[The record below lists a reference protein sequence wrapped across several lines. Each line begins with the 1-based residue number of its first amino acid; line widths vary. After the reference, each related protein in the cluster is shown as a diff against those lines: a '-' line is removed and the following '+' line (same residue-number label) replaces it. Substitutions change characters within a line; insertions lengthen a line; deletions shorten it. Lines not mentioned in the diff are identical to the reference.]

1 MVIEE
6 IVNELDTFITKYKE
20 RKSSAE
26 KGISLRNNIKQALIE
41 KGIQGADTLDDSAI
55 VERIKMLS
63 SNGNTAVEGTQG
75 NNSINET
82 FAEKVIQALKENHYP
97 FLNSEADSLEKFV
110 EFMKKKA
117 PRIEGLLYKPQV
129 VLEDE
134 GLAVSI
140 TPADGLAVKVRYTT
154 GNKDYEEIVTK
165 EKTISN
171 VSKFSYR
178 ECDYYGT
185 FGDIPEKNIYL
196 APYRKQ
202 LEHPENYLF
211 SGDNNGGYSSEVAFT
226 GLIDNSNYDIID
238 LSDSS
243 FYRAI
248 ASKKVKENN
257 SNKKLDRNLDYSLR
271 NVTLNG
277 TIKIGLLQ
285 DSGSGYSLGLPRLN
299 SPALKTPPKYI
310 VSKGMNTLE
319 YSPLYILGK
328 SYNLENKYN
337 SRTDA
342 DTWRERLKEVSV
354 TGTIIYR
361 WDSTQNQYVFE
372 STATLEEWLKT
383 HPIETL

>member
-6 IVNELDTFITKYKE
+6 IINELDKFIAKYKE
-20 RKSSAE
+20 RKDGEE
-26 KGISLRNNIKQALIE
+26 KGASLRNNIKQALTE
-41 KGIQGADTLDDSAI
+41 KGVQGVDALDDSAI
-55 VERIKMLS
+55 VERIKTLS
-63 SNGNTAVEGTQG
+63 SSGNTTVEGAQG
-75 NNSINET
+75 NNSTNET
-82 FAEKVIQALKENHYP
+82 FAQQVIQILKENHYP

-110 EFMKKKA
+110 EFMEKKA
-117 PRIEGLLYKPQV
+117 PRIKELLYKPQV
-129 VLEDE
+129 ILEDE

-178 ECDYYGT
+178 ECDYYGA
-185 FGDIPEKNIYL
+185 FEDIPEKNLYL

-202 LEHPENYLF
+202 LEHPENYTF
-211 SGDNNGGYSSEVAFT
+211 SGDDNGGYSDEVEFT
-226 GLIDNSNYDIID
+226 ELIDNSNYDIID

-257 SNKKLDRNLDYSLR
+257 SNKKIGGNLNYSLR

-277 TIKIGLLQ
+277 TIKIGISQ
-285 DSGSGYSLGLPRLN
+285 GDGSYYSLGLSSLN

-310 VSKGMNTLE
+310 VSKGM
-319 YSPLYILGK
+319 SPLDSSYLYILGK
-328 SYNLENKYN
+328 SYNLESKYN

-342 DTWRERLKEVSV
+342 DTWRERLKEASV

-372 STATLEEWLKT
+372 STSTLEEWLKT
-383 HPIETL
+383 HPVETL